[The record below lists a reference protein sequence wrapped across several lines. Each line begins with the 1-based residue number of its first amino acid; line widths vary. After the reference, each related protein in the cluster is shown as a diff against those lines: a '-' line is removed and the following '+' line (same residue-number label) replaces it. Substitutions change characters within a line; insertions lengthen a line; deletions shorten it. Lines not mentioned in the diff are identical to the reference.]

1 MPLGAAPRHRAAGGI
16 GLLLAAG
23 LGLNTSLPGFGAA
36 ANAGGDALANIWR
49 RGAAAGAAA
58 LAATCAPAGTPAV
71 VGAPGATTTRTTTTR
86 ATTRGTIT
94 SDNAAVLAFS
104 PNASSPRQ
112 VKAVTTPIGSN
123 STQYFFT
130 NSLQGA
136 GAVGSSAGVATRQFL
151 FSTFNGVPS
160 AVAVVATT
168 FERGIARRTWRDCA
182 LPCAGFSMARTANGQ
197 GMRLTPDNSRLQP
210 NVRLCTVANPPTA
223 AVVLQRSVTAE
234 IAGGDVLPSQL
245 PHASDGSLTLDG
257 AAVPVRYSCLDGPDL
272 RRAQPAPGPRSRLNT
287 AALASTASAVGR
299 PAGVLRSTGEA
310 GFKPLS
316 STTSGAS
323 EPLIDS
329 FRGTTPAGV
338 QCQRQRCAQRR
349 W

>member
-49 RGAAAGAAA
+49 RGAAASAAA

-112 VKAVTTPIGSN
+112 VKAVTTLIGSN
-123 STQYFFT
+123 SVQYFFT

-136 GAVGSSAGVATRQFL
+136 GAVGSSAGVATRQLL

-168 FERGIARRTWRDCA
+168 FERGIARRVWRDCA
-182 LPCAGFSMARTANGQ
+182 LPCADFSMARTANGQ

-234 IAGGDVLPSQL
+234 IAGGEVLPSQL

-257 AAVPVRYSCLDGPDL
+257 AAVPVRYSRLDGPDL
-272 RRAQPAPGPRSRLNT
+272 RGALPAPDPRSRLNT